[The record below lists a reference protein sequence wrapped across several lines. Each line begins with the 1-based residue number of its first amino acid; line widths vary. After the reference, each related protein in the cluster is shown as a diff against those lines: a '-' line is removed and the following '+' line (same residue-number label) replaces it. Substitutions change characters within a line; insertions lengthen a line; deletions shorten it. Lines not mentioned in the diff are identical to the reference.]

1 LIFFWIATGRINF
14 SKDACDTLEPFLTRR
29 LVGQDASLLALTDA
43 VCDHLTT
50 QIEGTPSKPLVVS
63 IHGPPGVGKTYF
75 HQLAGHALYNG
86 DVPRK
91 KHCPGRDCPGYKVLF
106 GMDYTVKDRDEQ
118 HRMIQQSLLQQVQDY
133 PQSFLV
139 IEEYDKLDCYM
150 RGFFRQILQGG
161 IVGNQSL
168 GNSIVI
174 LESNLGYSVLHR
186 MLETAGDRNK
196 IQLDDAQRA
205 LKDMIFKIWRQQ
217 DCEAFSDSQKLLRT
231 IDLFL
236 PFYPLEKEHIKK
248 LFEMKLEQ
256 FSDEAS
262 RTIGQPLTYNA
273 SLLGFLVQRVE
284 FDGKYPI
291 EGGKEVN
298 TVTTGYLSRPFR
310 KWIQGQNSMNSK
322 GKQDEHQKGKWTVEG
337 QRVSIQPFVAAA

>member
-1 LIFFWIATGRINF
+1 M
-14 SKDACDTLEPFLTRR
+14 
-29 LVGQDASLLALTDA
+29 GQDASLLALTDA
-43 VCDHLTT
+43 VCDHLTR
-50 QIEGTPSKPLVVS
+50 QREGTPSKPLVVS

-86 DVPRK
+86 NVPRK

-118 HRMIQQSLLQQVQDY
+118 HRMIQQALLQQVREY

-161 IVGNQSL
+161 VVGNQSL
-168 GNSIVI
+168 GNSIVV
-174 LESNLGYSVLHR
+174 LESNLGYSLLHR
-186 MLETAGDRNK
+186 LLEDAGDRNR
-196 IQLDDAQRA
+196 IRLDDAQRA

-217 DCEAFSDSQKLLRT
+217 ECEAFSDSQKLLRT

-236 PFYPLEKEHIKK
+236 PFYPLEREHIEK
-248 LFEMKLEQ
+248 LFELKLEQ
-256 FSDEAS
+256 FSNESKRAVGRGLIYDE
-262 RTIGQPLTYNA
+262 
-273 SLLGFLVQRVE
+273 SLIDFLVNRVE

-298 TVTTGYLSRPFR
+298 TVSTGYLSRPFR
-310 KWIQGQNSMNSK
+310 KWIQGHVSLKSEH
-322 GKQDEHQKGKWTVEG
+322 GKQDNQQQGKWKVEG
-337 QRVSIQPFVAAA
+337 QRVFIEPYVAAT